1 MQETAHNDLKKKKKG
16 KGGDSQFVRI
26 HTVSSPPLSY
36 PKLHLTGGSLNGPIV
51 ILTDNPTAEYN
62 EAGIN

>member
-1 MQETAHNDLKKKKKG
+1 MKG
-16 KGGDSQFVRI
+16 EKEVIANLSGLIQR
-26 HTVSSPPLSY
+26 VSSPPLGY

-51 ILTDNPTAEYN
+51 ILIDNPTAEYN